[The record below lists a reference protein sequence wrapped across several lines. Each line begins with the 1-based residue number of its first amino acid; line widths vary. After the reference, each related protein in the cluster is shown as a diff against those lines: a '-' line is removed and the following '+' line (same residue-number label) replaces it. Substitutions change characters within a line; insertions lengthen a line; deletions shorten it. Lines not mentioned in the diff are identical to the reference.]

1 MIKFP
6 EEISPENNKNF
17 RKILLENCLRKL
29 RKEIYL
35 NIIEDCESNY
45 FVIDNFSNSNNITDD
60 ETEYLVQ
67 TVIKE
72 LENLGWVCKLSFN
85 NTGLFIFK
93 NPDTPPSN
101 YYPDGF
107 E

>member
-45 FVIDNFSNSNNITDD
+45 FVIDNYSNSNN
-60 ETEYLVQ
+60 
-67 TVIKE
+67 
-72 LENLGWVCKLSFN
+72 
-85 NTGLFIFK
+85 
-93 NPDTPPSN
+93 
-101 YYPDGF
+101 
-107 E
+107 